1 MNQGYDSTTVS
12 FEKINE
18 NSEKL
23 KNGTKQL
30 WLKFS
35 ITNEKMP
42 MVKSLQF
49 YHRSTISQMSGL
61 SLSILV
67 IILLLEPWKYW
78 DWENFESNLQEF
90 RKWKDP
96 EYVELETNETALEDD
111 MQVK

>member
-1 MNQGYDSTTVS
+1 MDEKIQEVAKKQAEDNIGFFFHEPRLWIITYDFTTVS

-49 YHRSTISQMSGL
+49 YHRLTISQMSGL

-67 IILLLEPWKYW
+67 IILLLEPWKYR
-78 DWENFESNLQEF
+78 DWENF
-90 RKWKDP
+90 
-96 EYVELETNETALEDD
+96 
-111 MQVK
+111 